1 MPCSRTQ
8 HGDACGVRTQDLSIR
23 SPTLYH
29 YATALP
35 IYDRVSINIIQG
47 IKTDL
52 YEVVTEGGPTSNNS
66 SLISF
71 TVIIFQNSLHQNY
84 GVYSILPDLITL
96 YNMAHLLALN
106 VLLLP
111 GDLTIIFID

>member
-35 IYDRVSINIIQG
+35 FSIFDHILAAIEHKSFVTTAHPPTGKGGDCG
-47 IKTDL
+47 I
-52 YEVVTEGGPTSNNS
+52 SAFS
-66 SLISF
+66 
-71 TVIIFQNSLHQNY
+71 
-84 GVYSILPDLITL
+84 
-96 YNMAHLLALN
+96 ALL
-106 VLLLP
+106 
-111 GDLTIIFID
+111 